1 MGGKEKDRRID
12 LSETARFKAEYEQY
26 FSALKYFALHYIGDE
41 EIVCDL
47 LQDFFVKLWEK
58 GESFDN
64 ELAFKTYLY
73 RSVRNNCLCYL
84 RDKRRREAHMAEYE
98 PEETEEAFVN
108 RIIEAEIYALINE
121 VFEELPMATRR
132 VYQKSLEGKTHR
144 EIAEELN
151 IAINTIKKHKNNANH
166 YLRIPLEKLLSLIV
180 YLG

>member
-1 MGGKEKDRRID
+1 
-12 LSETARFKAEYEQY
+12 
-26 FSALKYFALHYIGDE
+26 
-41 EIVCDL
+41 
-47 LQDFFVKLWEK
+47 
-58 GESFDN
+58 
-64 ELAFKTYLY
+64 
-73 RSVRNNCLCYL
+73 
-84 RDKRRREAHMAEYE
+84 MAEYE

-166 YLRIPLEKLLSLIV
+166 YLRIRLEKLLSLIV